1 VAANLSRAFRI
12 PVKALVICHGFS
24 SVNVLFVLYN
34 GFNSNSAVHVYHW
47 ANELAA
53 LGVSCL
59 VAVPEKKESLSA
71 LGPARFDAREF
82 AELKAG
88 AAFPDGRGP
97 DIVHAWT
104 PRENV
109 RRLCRQLSA
118 QHSFRQF
125 IHLEDNEQHLLAN
138 MSGKSWKTLT
148 ALSMQQLDALIPAH
162 LSHPVRAAE
171 FLQSADGVTVIIDRL
186 REFVP
191 AGVPSIELWPS
202 ADPKLFS
209 PRPLNRALRSKLGIP
224 PKTTVFVYTGN
235 VHPANAVEVRSLYVA
250 VAILNREGHPA
261 VLLRAGQDGCPFLG
275 PDESWGRKHSIE
287 MGYMPHRQIPDLL
300 TAADILVQP
309 GRPDPFNDY
318 RFPSKLP
325 EFLAIGRPV
334 IVPAANLGLHMKHG
348 VDAFV
353 LPKVDA
359 LAIVEAAIEITGD
372 SELYHRL
379 ATGARDFFERRLS
392 WEKTAAQLLA
402 FYNASTAKA
411 RPA

>member
-1 VAANLSRAFRI
+1 
-12 PVKALVICHGFS
+12 
-24 SVNVLFVLYN
+24 VNALFVLYN
-34 GFNSNSAVHVYHW
+34 DFTSNSAVHVYHW
-47 ANELAA
+47 ADELAA

-59 VAVPEKKESLSA
+59 VAVPEKKDTLSA
-71 LGPARFDAREF
+71 LGPARFEAREF

-88 AAFPDGRGP
+88 ATFPDGRGP

-104 PRENV
+104 PRETV

-118 QHSFRQF
+118 HHSFRQF
-125 IHLEDNEQHLLAN
+125 VHLEDNERHLLVN
-138 MSGKSWKTLT
+138 MSGKSWKELT
-148 ALSMQQLDALIPAH
+148 ALPPSKLDALIPGH

-191 AGVPSIELWPS
+191 GGVPAIELWPS

-224 PKTTVFVYTGN
+224 AKTTVFVYTGN
-235 VHPANAVEVRSLYVA
+235 VHPANAAEVRSLYVA

-261 VLLRAGQDGCPFLG
+261 TLLRAGQDCCPFLG
-275 PDESWGRKHSIE
+275 VDETWAHKYSIE
-287 MGYMPHRQIPDLL
+287 MGYMPHHQIPDLL
-300 TAADILVQP
+300 SAADILVQP

-334 IVPAANLGLHMKHG
+334 VVPAANLGLHLKHG

-359 LAIVEAAIEITGD
+359 LAIVEAAIKITSD
-372 SELYHRL
+372 SELYDRL
-379 ATGARDFFERRLS
+379 ATGARAFFERRLS
-392 WEKTAAQLLA
+392 WEKSAAQLLA
-402 FYNASTAKA
+402 FYNA
-411 RPA
+411 PAMQALPA